1 MGSTAAARRAGPIAA
16 ITLTLTGRLFPNE
29 DPIGRTVLIGDAR
42 AGQQVQVVGIVPDMR
57 LYDARNPNTAALY
70 IPLTQEKE
78 SALYSRL
85 LVRTLEGPTMIAGI
99 RDVVRALGRE
109 QIIYA
114 GPLNELRE
122 RPCCKSVWRRCPAH
136 VSVRSR
142 CSWRRCGF
150 VRAGGMQRRPAH
162 ERDWHSR
169 GLRSAAFTGA
179 RDDCARRWLWLQ
191 IEDIDA

>member
-1 MGSTAAARRAGPIAA
+1 
-16 ITLTLTGRLFPNE
+16 
-29 DPIGRTVLIGDAR
+29 VLIGDAR

-85 LVRTLEGPTMIAGI
+85 LVRTREGPTMIAGS

-122 RPCCKSVWRRCPAH
+122 RAMLQERLASMSGACFGAIAMLLAAVGLYGLVACSVAQRTSEIGIRVALGAQ
-136 VSVRSR
+136 RSQ
-142 CSWRRCGF
+142 
-150 VRAGGMQRRPAH
+150 VLGMI
-162 ERDWHSR
+162 
-169 GLRSAAFTGA
+169 A
-179 RDDCARRWLWLQ
+179 RDDGFGCRSKTSTPDFHYGLLDCATQAVDSRP
-191 IEDIDA
+191 AKC

>member
-85 LVRTLEGPTMIAGI
+85 LVRTLEGPTMIAGS

-122 RPCCKSVWRRCPAH
+122 RAMLQERLASMSGACFGAIALLLAAVWVCTGWWHAASPSA
-136 VSVRSR
+136 
-142 CSWRRCGF
+142 
-150 VRAGGMQRRPAH
+150 RAR
-162 ERDWHSR
+162 
-169 GLRSAAFTGA
+169 LAFA
-179 RDDCARRWLWLQ
+179 WP
-191 IEDIDA
+191 